1 MCLQKIP
8 LNWSHLESSGLDLFG
23 GEKPSAKVGFSL
35 LHIKCSFVDRCILL
49 RLNARKQREEKGAHI
64 REVSFEC
71 QVLSLVSSLLLQGKN
86 LIFTQPFQADTVD
99 SLTN

>member
-1 MCLQKIP
+1 ML
-8 LNWSHLESSGLDLFG
+8 LNWSHLGSSGLDLFG

-35 LHIKCSFVDRCILL
+35 LHVKCSFVLLLDRCILL

-64 REVSFEC
+64 GEVSFEC
-71 QVLSLVSSLLLQGKN
+71 QVLSLVSSLLPQGKN